1 MYIKRVY
8 FFLFLL
14 VIGTFIYGQNVS
26 QKETEILSYCKLT
39 EQAMPNAGAIAWG
52 MIRQLNPAF
61 DEKLVTVG
69 QDGIKRIGLCQIPE
83 DVLEFVAGTGF
94 APEFPYTAKGSIA
107 IISALYNLVKM
118 QFPDDQETTIFVSVW
133 FLLYGM
139 DGLKNKPVTRNDP
152 NHNKVV
158 DYAINFQKGIF

>member
-1 MYIKRVY
+1 MYTIRKY

-14 VIGTFIYGQNVS
+14 VIGTFVYGQNVS
-26 QKETEILSYCKLT
+26 QKEAEILSYCKLA
-39 EQAMPNAGAIAWG
+39 EQALPNAGAIAWG

-83 DVLEFVAGTGF
+83 DVLEFAAGTGF

-107 IISALYNLVKM
+107 IVSALYNLVKAH
-118 QFPDDQETTIFVSVW
+118 FPDDQETTIFVSVW

-139 DGLKNKPVTRNDP
+139 DGLENKPVTIVDP
-152 NHNKVV
+152 NLNKVV
-158 DYAINFQKGIF
+158 NYAIDFQKGIF